1 MCVLFARNHKTAL
14 ESPHHLSANN
24 WLHII
29 ELLELRELIIIIWH
43 TVQPLHHILLPNDLW
58 KFCSLYNQHH
68 TIWSQATPHHQR
80 HDMHVPKCTYSSEN
94 TEPVLPVVACE
105 WTSTHTPQIQTSK
118 EYYRCLFT
126 LATDILVACASKSW
140 SSSIGGT
147 AAFSNWLNKIVCI
160 LTLQHSNQMVAKF
173 FNSNASTVGTCLF
186 TLAYKPIHT
195 FIHSFTQTLHHPSK
209 WNTVLFSV
217 WCVHAY
223 FLFMAISTF
232 A

>member
-1 MCVLFARNHKTAL
+1 MKVLFTIQ
-14 ESPHHLSANN
+14 STSHHLEPS
-24 WLHII
+24 
-29 ELLELRELIIIIWH
+29 H
-43 TVQPLHHILLPNDLW
+43 T
-58 KFCSLYNQHH
+58 
-68 TIWSQATPHHQR
+68 TPHHTTS
-80 HDMHVPKCTYSSEN
+80 DMTCMYQNALTAARIRNQYYQSSR
-94 TEPVLPVVACE
+94 ASE
-105 WTSTHTPQIQTSK
+105 WAHTPQIQTSK

-147 AAFSNWLNKIVCI
+147 VAFSNWLNKIVCI

-186 TLAYKPIHT
+186 TLAYKPIHS
-195 FIHSFTQTLHHPSK
+195 FIHIDTASSIKVKH
-209 WNTVLFSV
+209 TVLFSV

>member
-1 MCVLFARNHKTAL
+1 MIY
-14 ESPHHLSANN
+14 ESSVHYTINITPFGAKPHHTTSDMTCMYQNALTAAR
-24 WLHII
+24 I
-29 ELLELRELIIIIWH
+29 R
-43 TVQPLHHILLPNDLW
+43 
-58 KFCSLYNQHH
+58 NQYY
-68 TIWSQATPHHQR
+68 Q
-80 HDMHVPKCTYSSEN
+80 SSR
-94 TEPVLPVVACE
+94 ASE
-105 WTSTHTPQIQTSK
+105 WAHTPQIQTSK

>member
-1 MCVLFARNHKTAL
+1 MWIAAAVFGAKWKKNSANQKQQRQREWYGFSLLQNNKYYNLIWKIYVCVLFARNHWTAL

-105 WTSTHTPQIQTSK
+105 WMSTHTT
-118 EYYRCLFT
+118 
-126 LATDILVACASKSW
+126 
-140 SSSIGGT
+140 
-147 AAFSNWLNKIVCI
+147 
-160 LTLQHSNQMVAKF
+160 
-173 FNSNASTVGTCLF
+173 
-186 TLAYKPIHT
+186 
-195 FIHSFTQTLHHPSK
+195 
-209 WNTVLFSV
+209 NTN
-217 WCVHAY
+217 
-223 FLFMAISTF
+223 I
-232 A
+232 